1 VLRNLG
7 VAVGHTLLA
16 WESFARGLG
25 KLDVAHEAIAADLD
39 QAWELLG
46 EAVQTVMRRY
56 GLPNPYEQLKALT
69 RGQRI
74 TAETLREFIAGLPLP
89 QGVKERL
96 LALRPRDYT
105 GKAADL
111 ARRV

>member
-1 VLRNLG
+1 
-7 VAVGHTLLA
+7 
-16 WESFARGLG
+16 LG